1 MPVFLSVTVNETYAT
16 LIPSLL
22 MGNIC
27 ILKIPTVGGLVHL
40 LTMEAFQ
47 KALPPGTIHFVA
59 GSGRATIPPLMETG
73 DIDVLAFIGGSRAAD
88 ELIKAHPHPHR
99 LKVFLQLEANNMAIY
114 LDDLFYSDKA
124 DLLDNALDQAV
135 TGSLS
140 YNGQRCTALKLHF
153 VAAAHA
159 SDFAQLLAERV
170 ASLPVGLP
178 WQTHEA
184 GANSKVTPLPT
195 DGRISYMKELL
206 EDALA
211 KGAKIINPNGGQI
224 LGGPRSTLMT
234 PAVLYPVNKSMRL
247 FHEEQFGPLLPVTSY
262 DSLDTVRDFARAGVY
277 GQQASIFGSD
287 AAKAAS
293 LVDPFSTVF
302 GKINLNRQCGRSPDE
317 WPFSGRRSSAMGVM
331 SVTHALKE
339 FSTPTLVS
347 FGANEENSA
356 FVRDLA
362 EQSNFLHPV
371 VQ

>member
-1 MPVFLSVTVNETYAT
+1 
-16 LIPSLL
+16 

-59 GSGRATIPPLMETG
+59 GSGRATMPPLMETG
-73 DIDVLAFIGGSRAAD
+73 DIDALAFIGGSRAAD

-114 LDDLFYSDKA
+114 LDDLFDSGKK
-124 DLLDNALDQAV
+124 DLLDNALDEAIV
-135 TGSLS
+135 GSLS

-153 VAAAHA
+153 VPTAHA
-159 SDFAQLLAERV
+159 ADFAQLLAERV

-178 WQTHEA
+178 WQVHKA
-184 GANSKVTPLPT
+184 GANSKITPLPT

-211 KGAKIINPNGGQI
+211 KGAKVVNPDGGKI
-224 LGGPRSTLMT
+224 LGGSESTLMI
-234 PAVLYPVNKSMRL
+234 PAVLYPVNESMRL
-247 FHEEQFGPLLPVTSY
+247 FHEEQFGPLIPVAAY
-262 DSLDTVRDFARAGVY
+262 ESLETVRDFARNGVY

-287 AAKAAS
+287 PAKAAS

-347 FGANEENSA
+347 FGANDESSPL
-356 FVRDLA
+356 VKGLA
-362 EQSNFLHPV
+362 AHSNFLQPV
-371 VQ
+371 VA